1 MMQISRHNGT
11 RTKKSIQRRDTI
23 LARATELFDRK
34 GFANTSLDD
43 IARAVGI
50 TREGIYYYFRNRS
63 EILLSIVQP
72 QSQGLVDGL
81 TAIMDDDALDHDARL
96 EAAIRNHLERF
107 DRYCLEMTVSLRD
120 GYFDESD
127 ADVHAVMNR
136 FWKAYE
142 HMWTDLV
149 REGQEAGAFRT
160 AGDPKMIA
168 FAILGMCNWLAR
180 WYDPSGTTTID
191 DLIGGYCDMIA
202 HGLVAVPV
210 GGVPPAPQKPEILRK
225 RKN

>member
-1 MMQISRHNGT
+1 MSEAKQIGA
-11 RTKKSIQRRDTI
+11 RTKKSIQRRDAI

-50 TREGIYYYFRNRS
+50 TREGIYYYFKNRS
-63 EILLSIVQP
+63 EILLSIIQP

-81 TAIMDDDALDHDARL
+81 RAVLDDETLDHGERL
-96 EAAIRNHLERF
+96 EAAIRNHLVRF

-120 GYFDESD
+120 GYFDDSD
-127 ADVHAVMNR
+127 AGVLTVMNR
-136 FWKAYE
+136 FWKDYE
-142 HMWTDLV
+142 QMWTELV
-149 REGQEAGAFRT
+149 QEGQEAGAFRA

-180 WYDPSGTTTID
+180 WYDPKGSTSID
-191 DLIGGYCDMIA
+191 DLIGDYCDMIA
-202 HGLVAVPV
+202 NGLVAA
-210 GGVPPAPQKPEILRK
+210 PPAASRASA
-225 RKN
+225 

>member
-1 MMQISRHNGT
+1 MSEAKQIGA
-11 RTKKSIQRRDTI
+11 RTKKSIQRRDAI

-50 TREGIYYYFRNRS
+50 TREGIYYYFKNRS
-63 EILLSIVQP
+63 EILLSIIQP

-81 TAIMDDDALDHDARL
+81 RAVLEDVTLNHRQRL
-96 EAAIRNHLERF
+96 EAAIRNHLVRF

-120 GYFDESD
+120 GYFDDSD
-127 ADVHAVMNR
+127 ADVLLVMNR
-136 FWKAYE
+136 FWKDYE
-142 HMWTDLV
+142 QMWTELV
-149 REGQEAGAFRT
+149 QEGQEAGAFRA

-180 WYDPSGTTTID
+180 WYDPKGSTSID
-191 DLIGGYCDMIA
+191 DLIGDYRDMIA
-202 HGLVAVPV
+202 NGLVAA
-210 GGVPPAPQKPEILRK
+210 PPAASRASA
-225 RKN
+225 

>member
-1 MMQISRHNGT
+1 MSEAKQIGA
-11 RTKKSIQRRDTI
+11 RTKKSIQRRDAI

-50 TREGIYYYFRNRS
+50 TREGIYYYFKNRS
-63 EILLSIVQP
+63 EILLSIIQP

-81 TAIMDDDALDHDARL
+81 RAVLDDDTLDHGERL
-96 EAAIRNHLERF
+96 EAAIRNHLVRF

-120 GYFDESD
+120 GYFDDSD
-127 ADVHAVMNR
+127 AGVLTVMNR
-136 FWKAYE
+136 FWKDYE
-142 HMWTDLV
+142 QMWTELV
-149 REGQEAGAFRT
+149 QEGQEAGAFRA

-180 WYDPSGTTTID
+180 WYDPKGSTSID
-191 DLIGGYCDMIA
+191 DLIGDYCDMIA
-202 HGLVAVPV
+202 NGLVAA
-210 GGVPPAPQKPEILRK
+210 PPAASRASA
-225 RKN
+225 

>member
-1 MMQISRHNGT
+1 MPAIKQNGT
-11 RTKKSIQRRDTI
+11 RTKKSIQRRDAI

-34 GFANTSLDD
+34 GYANTSLDD

-63 EILLSIVQP
+63 EILLSIVKP

-81 TAIMDDDALDHDARL
+81 RAIVQDGSLDHRQRL
-96 EAAIRNHLERF
+96 ERAIRNHLERF

-127 ADVHAVMNR
+127 HEVHVVMNG

-142 HMWTDLV
+142 QMWTELV
-149 REGQEAGAFRT
+149 REGQRAGAFRG
-160 AGDPKMIA
+160 AADPKMVA

-180 WYDPSGTTTID
+180 WYDPKGSTSID
-191 DLIGGYCDMIA
+191 HLIGDYCDMIA
-202 HGLVAVPV
+202 NGLVAPV
-210 GGVPPAPQKPEILRK
+210 DARTTATVRAR
-225 RKN
+225 

>member
-1 MMQISRHNGT
+1 MSEAKQIGA
-11 RTKKSIQRRDTI
+11 RTKKSIQRRDAI

-50 TREGIYYYFRNRS
+50 TREGIYYYFKNRS

-81 TAIMDDDALDHDARL
+81 RAIVEDETLDHKSRL
-96 EAAIRNHLERF
+96 DAAIRNHLVRF

-120 GYFDESD
+120 GYFDDSD
-127 ADVHAVMNR
+127 ADVRAVMNR
-136 FWKAYE
+136 FWKDYE
-142 HMWTDLV
+142 QMWTELV
-149 REGQEAGAFRT
+149 QEGQQAGAYRA

-180 WYDPSGTTTID
+180 WYDPKGSISID
-191 DLIGGYCDMIA
+191 DLIGDYCDVIA
-202 HGLVAVPV
+202 NGLIAA
-210 GGVPPAPQKPEILRK
+210 PAATRAASA
-225 RKN
+225 

>member
-1 MMQISRHNGT
+1 MSVAKQIGA
-11 RTKKSIQRRDTI
+11 RTKKSIQRRDAI

-50 TREGIYYYFRNRS
+50 TREGIYYYFKNRS
-63 EILLSIVQP
+63 EILLSIIQP

-81 TAIMDDDALDHDARL
+81 RAVLDDQTLDHRQRL
-96 EAAIRNHLERF
+96 EAAIRNHLVRF

-120 GYFDESD
+120 GYFDDSD
-127 ADVHAVMNR
+127 ADVLAVMNR

-142 HMWTDLV
+142 QMWTELV
-149 REGQEAGAFRT
+149 QAGQKAGTFRT

-180 WYDPSGTTTID
+180 WYDPKGSTSID
-191 DLIGGYCDMIA
+191 DLIVDYCDVIA
-202 HGLVAVPV
+202 NGLVAK
-210 GGVPPAPQKPEILRK
+210 PPGNA
-225 RKN
+225 